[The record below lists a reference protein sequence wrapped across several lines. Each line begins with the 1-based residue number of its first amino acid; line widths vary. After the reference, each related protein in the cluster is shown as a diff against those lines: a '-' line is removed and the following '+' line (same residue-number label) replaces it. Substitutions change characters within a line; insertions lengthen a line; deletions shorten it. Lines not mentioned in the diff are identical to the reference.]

1 VFDGFLPVKPG
12 RRIHRLEA
20 LRDLEMTVV
29 CYESPHRIIA
39 TLDAVGQ
46 VWGDREIV
54 VARELTKQFEEI
66 VRGPA
71 AALRARFEAGTA
83 RGEFTLVLPSPRF
96 EAGGEGAMVQ

>member
-1 VFDGFLPVKPG
+1 
-12 RRIHRLEA
+12 
-20 LRDLEMTVV
+20 MTVV
-29 CYESPHRIIA
+29 CYESPHRILA

-66 VRGPA
+66 ARGPA
-71 AALRARFEAGTA
+71 ARLRVHFEAAGP

-96 EAGGEGAMVQ
+96 EPGGPTPMVK